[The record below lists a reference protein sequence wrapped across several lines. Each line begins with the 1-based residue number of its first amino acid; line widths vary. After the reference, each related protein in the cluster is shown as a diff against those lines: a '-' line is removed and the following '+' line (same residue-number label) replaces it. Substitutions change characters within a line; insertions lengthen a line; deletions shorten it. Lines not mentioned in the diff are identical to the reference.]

1 MGGGTNAR
9 ASAEFFV
16 GLLRTMNNFTDK
28 TVEEWNLIGKS
39 ICDGRDWRW
48 VAIWSYNIHKLFRS
62 KFSPIKIWDELDS
75 LINNELEWHEGKSL
89 FESIRNVSLQTD
101 HNKPDSLYLSLGE
114 IVAKSIS
121 NASWYPGLF
130 DYHVPWK
137 VPGIAME
144 IAQLMDDTKLHECLG
159 YHFLSLSQ
167 NRTSDKPYRKK

>member
-1 MGGGTNAR
+1 MSNL
-9 ASAEFFV
+9 S
-16 GLLRTMNNFTDK
+16 NK

-39 ICDGRDWRW
+39 ICEGKDWRW

-62 KFSPIKIWDELDS
+62 KFTPIKAWAELDS
-75 LINNELEWHEGKSL
+75 LITNEIEWHLGKNL
-89 FESIRNVSLQTD
+89 FESIRNVSLQTE
-101 HNKPDSLYLSLGE
+101 HNKLDSLYLNLGE

-130 DYHVPWK
+130 DYHVSWK

-144 IAQLMDDTKLHECLG
+144 ISQLMDDAKLIDYLN

-167 NRTSDKPYRKK
+167 N